1 MKKLNAQLQP
11 IVSAFKIYMGQA
23 RRSAL
28 LLTGFLFLLHRRLLF
43 ALVPGIDT
51 EHFISNPEAMADS
64 WLGIGRQ
71 GLVLTK
77 LLFGGLRFN
86 PELAAAATLLL
97 LLPVCLLP
105 LFLGSLAAK
114 TPQEST
120 GCSRLILLFGVLL
133 SAHPVL
139 TEQLYFSLQSAEVVF
154 ACLLVELCL
163 FGAWLWASG
172 QSPVWLPVCAVV
184 LLVPF
189 SVYQSFVPLF
199 IAGAVAM
206 LLVQSLFTE
215 KPLREQLRCALR
227 LGIVFLAAF
236 LLNQA
241 VTHVFFT
248 KSGYLAEQL
257 SWQTEGFLAGCRGI
271 LSHVRDV
278 LLGLGTFYSAFYGL
292 LCLLCAV
299 LVCRDSILHKKGR
312 TRSWQLFLLAA
323 WLAAPFYL
331 SVVLG
336 SRPVIRA
343 QLVLPFATAI
353 NAVLCIRLAR
363 AEAAG
368 AAGRSAQAESAGS
381 AGFPAPADAAEAAGS
396 AGRSA
401 QAETAG
407 AAGAGAFARVCCA
420 VGIVLSLSAA
430 LWQSAVTARLYYTE
444 ALRQQGDYS
453 LAVALQEEI
462 ARFTGEPDY
471 DGVVIFIGRKS
482 AADNPSCLRGDVM
495 GHSVFDWDTEAEP
508 RYYYSTI
515 RIIDLLNGLG
525 SSYQRPDFQVLSDAC
540 DALSQA
546 PCFPADGSIIRVGD
560 AVAVH
565 LSEE

>member
-11 IVSAFKIYMGQA
+11 IVSAFKIYMGRA

-43 ALVPGIDT
+43 PLVPGIDT

-114 TPQEST
+114 APKKSPDR
-120 GCSRLILLFGVLL
+120 SRLVLLFGVLL

-154 ACLLVELCL
+154 ACLLAELCL
-163 FGAWLWASG
+163 LGAWLWASG
-172 QSPVWLPVCAVV
+172 QSPVWLPVVCAIM
-184 LLVPF
+184 LLIPF

-199 IAGAVAM
+199 IAGAAAM

-248 KSGYLAEQL
+248 RSGYLAEQL
-257 SWQTEGFLAGCRGI
+257 SWQAEGFWAGCRGI

-278 LLGLGTFYSAFYGL
+278 LLGIGVFYSAFYGL

-312 TRSWQLFLLAA
+312 ARSWQLFLLAA

-363 AEAAG
+363 AG
-368 AAGRSAQAESAGS
+368 
-381 AGFPAPADAAEAAGS
+381 
-396 AGRSA
+396 
-401 QAETAG
+401 TAG
-407 AAGAGAFARVCCA
+407 AAGAARTGAFARVCCA
-420 VGIVLSLSAA
+420 LGIVLSLAAA

-495 GHSVFDWDTEAEP
+495 GHSVFDWDTDAEP

-515 RIIDLLNGLG
+515 RIADLLNGLG
-525 SSYQRPDFQVLSDAC
+525 SSYQRPDFQALSDAC
-540 DALSQA
+540 DALPQA